1 VQQEHAVN
9 DNQLLRDLI
18 RERISSLF
26 HLYRYQYHTKDL
38 LKYVEDFL
46 LPSFIYY
53 YYRDS
58 VKDFRLFLNNI
69 TDNDERFLPV
79 FKRVNNLL
87 YSIQNEVNGSDV
99 RILGDIHSS
108 GSTKYL
114 VNNKIRYQHYPYYN
128 DIINNVLSIFLD
140 NYKQY
145 FPKISKDNFGNIVRE
160 YVDIDEK
167 TDSESVVR
175 EYYHNLGKF
184 IPGLLLLRS
193 IDINAENMIIH
204 LPYPIFFDME
214 TVLSGEFDE
223 AYSNYDIKN
232 TGVVKV
238 IDDIDSSLLSGGLK
252 KNKSY
257 LKPIIIGDINSPR
270 IVWKV
275 KSKGKYHNIPILNGK
290 KALASNYV
298 NDLMRGYKESY
309 EKILLKKDDILNVVL
324 LDSNFIRVIFR
335 PTRVYRVIT
344 LESCYPQVYENSYI
358 DDFLEK
364 KLNEYQLIHNVDVK
378 DLLSIELE
386 SINKLE
392 IPVFYCSVKSRDIIS
407 PEGKI
412 AAKFFNSPESYWKE
426 FVSKNINK
434 EFFVNQELILRNS
447 IQEIK

>member
-1 VQQEHAVN
+1 VVQGHAVN
-9 DNQLLRDLI
+9 DNKLLRDLT
-18 RERISSLF
+18 RERIFSLF
-26 HLYRYQYHTKDL
+26 HLYRYQYHTKDI
-38 LKYVEDFL
+38 LKYIEDFL

-58 VKDFRLFLNNI
+58 VKDFGLFLNSI
-69 TDNDERFLPV
+69 TDKDERFLPV

-87 YSIQNEVNGSDV
+87 YSIQNEGNGSDI
-99 RILGDIHSS
+99 RILGDIHSN

-114 VNNKIRYQHYPYYN
+114 INNKIRYQQYPYYN

-324 LDSNFIRVIFR
+324 PDNNFIRVIFR

-344 LESCYPQVYENSYI
+344 LESCYPQVYENSNI
-358 DDFLEK
+358 DDFLKK
-364 KLNEYQLIHNVDVK
+364 KLSEYQLIHNVDVK
-378 DLLSIELE
+378 NLLSIELE

-407 PEGKI
+407 PEGRI
-412 AAKFFNSPESYWKE
+412 AAKFFYSPESYWKK
-426 FVSKNINK
+426 FVSKNIDK
-434 EFFVNQELILRNS
+434 EFFINQELILRNS
-447 IQEIK
+447 IQEIE